1 MNILVSGSLAYDR
14 IMDFPGKFSDH
25 ILPDKVHVLNVCF
38 MINELKENFG
48 GTAGNIA
55 YALSLL
61 GESPTIIATAG
72 RDFDSYRDWFK
83 NNKIPTE
90 NIKIIEEELTAGA
103 YITTDQSDNQITA
116 FNPGAMKFSSSYDFE
131 SVAHDDTV
139 AIVSPGNLDDMFNFS
154 KIYKQKDID
163 YIFDPGQSLPAWS
176 KERLI
181 EMIGGS
187 KIFICND
194 YELQLTQEKTS
205 MTIDDILEKTEIVVQ
220 TKGEYGS
227 VVILKEH
234 GKTKSI
240 DIPVAR
246 VDSVKDPT
254 GAGDAY
260 RAGLIKGFFLSDNDI
275 IHAAKIGAVTA
286 AYCVEVYGPQN
297 FNFTRE
303 SFNKRFEEAFGGE
316 AF

>member
-61 GESPTIIATAG
+61 GESPTIVATAG
-72 RDFDSYRDWFK
+72 RDFESYREWFNK
-83 NNKIPTE
+83 NNISTD

-103 YITTDQSDNQITA
+103 YITTDLSDNQITA
-116 FNPGAMKFSSSYDFE
+116 FNPGAMKFNASYDFE
-131 SVAHDDTV
+131 SVAHDNTI
-139 AIVSPGNLDDMFNFS
+139 AIVSPGNLDDMHNFS
-154 KIYKQKDID
+154 NIYKQKKID
-163 YIFDPGQSLPAWS
+163 YIFDPGQSLPAWNEE
-176 KERLI
+176 KLI
-181 EMIGGS
+181 EMIDGS

-220 TKGEYGS
+220 TKSEHGS
-227 VVILKEH
+227 VVIMKEH
-234 GKTKSI
+234 GQTKNI
-240 DIPVAR
+240 EIPAAE

-260 RAGLIKGFFLSDNDI
+260 RAGLIKGFFLSDCDI
-275 IHAAKIGAVTA
+275 VHAAKIGAVTA

-297 FNFTRE
+297 FNFTSE
-303 SFNKRFEEAFGGE
+303 SFNNRFEKSFGEKAF
-316 AF
+316 